1 MKLTLPV
8 VIVFVTGMII
18 IGERFVTVPT
28 IGQWAGSL
36 MRWAIIITAFAM
48 GLGAINL
55 VRIQAQYVAKRKEGW
70 VNSVV
75 LIGAL
80 LFMATLGIVEG
91 TGARVYRFFFDN
103 LVGSMGLTMFAI
115 VAFYIVSA
123 SFKAF
128 VARRVEAAVLLIS
141 AVIVMLA
148 AIPLTA
154 VYFPA
159 GNQAAQWIINVPNMA
174 GQRGII
180 IGAAIGAVATSFR
193 VLLGLE
199 RGHFG
204 SS

>member
-1 MKLTLPV
+1 
-8 VIVFVTGMII
+8 
-18 IGERFVTVPT
+18 
-28 IGQWAGSL
+28 
-36 MRWAIIITAFAM
+36 
-48 GLGAINL
+48 
-55 VRIQAQYVAKRKEGW
+55 
-70 VNSVV
+70 VV
-75 LIGAL
+75 LITAMVG
-80 LFMATLGIVEG
+80 MASLGIVAG
-91 TGARVYRFFFDN
+91 TGSRIYRFFFDN

-115 VAFYIVSA
+115 VAFYIVSG

-128 VARRVEAAVLLIS
+128 VARRVEAAILLIS

-154 VYFPA
+154 IYFPA
-159 GNQAAQWIINVPNMA
+159 ASRASQWIIDIPNMA

-199 RGHFG
+199 RNHFG

>member
-1 MKLTLPV
+1 VKLSFPIV
-8 VIVFVTGMII
+8 VVFVSGMII
-18 IGERFVTVPT
+18 IAERFLAVPA

-36 MRWAIIITAFAM
+36 LRWAIIITAFAM

-55 VRIQAQYVAKRKEGW
+55 LRIQAQYIAKRKEGW
-70 VNSVV
+70 INSVI
-75 LIGAL
+75 LIGAMV
-80 LFMATLGIVEG
+80 FMATLGIVEG
-91 TGARVYRFFFDN
+91 TGARIYRFFFDN

-115 VAFYIVSA
+115 VAFYIVSG

-159 GNQAAQWIINVPNMA
+159 GSRAAQWIIDVPNMA

-199 RGHFG
+199 RNHFG